1 MSIGFLFFVRDSLSI
16 VIDVAIASSSRI
28 LFSNPFMPLL
38 MTTGSRLKCPAVAL
52 NGRLANSFPKYP
64 TTALPNAPGRLRVL
78 LYNKSLDMFDPL
90 ISAREFFLKIDYV
103 SSKIIGGVNKII
115 SIRKAF
121 KSFADDKNLS
131 DENGAAICKK
141 ESSEDLIPLG
151 RPLL

>member
-1 MSIGFLFFVRDSLSI
+1 MNSELNNYKYTIIHYSSYDSI
-16 VIDVAIASSSRI
+16 
-28 LFSNPFMPLL
+28 
-38 MTTGSRLKCPAVAL
+38 
-52 NGRLANSFPKYP
+52 
-64 TTALPNAPGRLRVL
+64 
-78 LYNKSLDMFDPL
+78 
-90 ISAREFFLKIDYV
+90 ISARELFLKIDYV

-121 KSFADDKNLS
+121 KSFADDKSLS